1 MKNTE
6 IKELYH
12 KLITQHGLP
21 PPQAKEIIREINRIL
36 KKHDRCKVESINPGD
51 FPAAKKGNDP

>member
-21 PPQAKEIIREINRIL
+21 PPQAREIICEIRRIL
-36 KKHDRCKVESINPGD
+36 IKHDRCKVDSINPGE
-51 FPAAKKGNDP
+51 PPRSKERK